1 MVPYAVVES
10 LLVKFMWG
18 PGLFISSGTVGP
30 AVPIPTLPLAPS
42 MERIGGFP
50 TAVVVPIDQALT
62 SAGMVEVA
70 DFW

>member
-1 MVPYAVVES
+1 MVQFTPVPES
-10 LLVKFMWG
+10 LIRSGVPPVEDIENKAL
-18 PGLFISSGTVGP
+18 GLDD
-30 AVPIPTLPLAPS
+30 PIPTLPLAPS
-42 MERIGGFP
+42 IERIGGLP